1 MRQSRRFKLTLRQR
15 DNIMG
20 YIFILPFIIGFILF
34 ILSPVVQSIVLS
46 TNEVR
51 ITSTGFELDYI
62 GLSNYNFALRVH
74 ADFVEELVNVMR
86 LMLMNVFWILVFSF
100 FAALL
105 LNQRFRGRLIA
116 RVIFFL
122 PVIMSSGV
130 ILKLEQEDY
139 MMGMLEG
146 TVEETFNF
154 VNFDALSS
162 FLMRLR
168 IPDGFM
174 ETIALAVD
182 NIPTIINASGI
193 QILIFLAGLQ
203 SISPSLYEAAEV
215 EGGTAWENFWLITLP
230 MISPLI
236 LTNIVYTIV
245 DFFIS
250 PNNTL
255 VQMIRNT
262 TFQGAG
268 FGVSAA
274 MSWIYF
280 TAIAVILGITLL
292 IFNRL
297 VYYHKKAGRSK
308 HGKFSCKS

>member
-230 MISPLI
+230 MVSPLI
-236 LTNIVYTIV
+236 LTNMVYTIV

-297 VYYHKKAGRSK
+297 VFYHE
-308 HGKFSCKS
+308 

>member
-236 LTNIVYTIV
+236 LTNMVYTIV

-297 VYYHKKAGRSK
+297 VFYHE
-308 HGKFSCKS
+308 

>member
-1 MRQSRRFKLTLRQR
+1 
-15 DNIMG
+15 MG

-297 VYYHKKAGRSK
+297 VFYHE
-308 HGKFSCKS
+308 

>member
-51 ITSTGFELDYI
+51 ITSTGFELEYI

-230 MISPLI
+230 MVSPLI
-236 LTNIVYTIV
+236 LTNMVYTIV

-297 VYYHKKAGRSK
+297 VFYHE
-308 HGKFSCKS
+308 

>member
-100 FAALL
+100 FASLL

-236 LTNIVYTIV
+236 LTNMVYTIV

-297 VYYHKKAGRSK
+297 VFYHE
-308 HGKFSCKS
+308 